1 MALENPMTKR
11 RDSKHRVLRS
21 GESIRADGKYQFKY
35 TVNGKPKF
43 VYSWKLEPTDKL
55 PQGKHPCLSLR
66 ELEKQIGYDLEMR
79 IDPTKKNMTVM
90 ELVEKYLSTKT
101 GMRPNTIANYNF
113 VKNLLAKE
121 EFSQWKIGEV
131 KTSDAKLFLIKMQNN
146 GRRHSSIKSV
156 RGVLRPAFQMA
167 VDDDCLNKNPFA
179 FALVGVVVNDAVT
192 REAITKKQMN
202 SFLKF
207 IHDDNCYCKYY
218 EVVYILFHTGLRISE
233 FCGLTLKDIDLKNK
247 TINVDHQLQ
256 RTSNMRYVI
265 EKTKTNAGTRVL
277 PMNDEVAKCFQTII
291 EEREAPK
298 IEKMIDGYSGFLFL
312 DDDGM
317 PLVAMHWEHR
327 LNHMVNR
334 YNEIFREQ
342 MPNITPHVCRHTY
355 CSIQA
360 KAGMYPK
367 TLQYLMGHS
376 DISVTMNTYTHLG
389 LEDAVDEMNRM
400 QQVESARKEQEALM
414 GKTDEVKISKKHFR
428 AG

>member
-1 MALENPMTKR
+1 MALENPMTRR

-21 GESIRADGKYQFKY
+21 GESVRADGKYQFKY

-55 PQGKHPCLSLR
+55 PQGKRPCLSLR
-66 ELEKQIGYDLEMR
+66 ELEKQIGYDLELR

-101 GMRPNTIANYNF
+101 GMRPNTVTNYKF
-113 VKNLLAKE
+113 VKNLLMKE

-131 KTSDAKLFLIKMQNN
+131 KTSDAKLFLIKLQND

-207 IHDDNCYCKYY
+207 IQDDNCYCKYY
-218 EVVYILFHTGLRISE
+218 EVIYILFHTGLRISE
-233 FCGLTLKDIDLKNK
+233 FCGLTLQDIDLKNK

-256 RTSNMRYVI
+256 RTSNMKYVI

-277 PMNDEVAKCFQTII
+277 PMNDDVAKCFQTII

-298 IEKMIDGYSGFLFL
+298 VEKMVDGYSGFLFL
-312 DDDGM
+312 DEEGM

-327 LNHMVNR
+327 LNHMVKR

-360 KAGMYPK
+360 RAGMYPK

-400 QQVESARKEQEALM
+400 QQLESARKEQEALS
-414 GKTDEVKISKKHFR
+414 GKTDEVKLSKKHFR

>member
-1 MALENPMTKR
+1 MTLENPMTKR

-55 PQGKHPCLSLR
+55 PQGKRPCLSLR

-79 IDPTKKNMTVM
+79 IDPTKRNMTVM

-101 GMRPNTIANYNF
+101 GMRPNTMANYNF
-113 VKNLLAKE
+113 VKNLLVKE

-131 KTSDAKLFLIKMQNN
+131 KTSDAKLFLIKMQND

-207 IHDDNCYCKYY
+207 IHDDNCYCEYY

-233 FCGLTLKDIDLKNK
+233 FCGLTLKDIDLKSK

-256 RTSNMRYVI
+256 RTSNMKYVI

-298 IEKMIDGYSGFLFL
+298 VEKIIDGYSGFLFL

-327 LNHMVNR
+327 LNHMVYR

-360 KAGMYPK
+360 RAGMYPK

-400 QQVESARKEQEALM
+400 QQLESARKEQEALM